1 MTHLLDF
8 DDIAAMWKC
17 SRRHAR
23 DVLTKLPA
31 FPEPAPGSTLK
42 RPVWLRSEVR
52 AYANR
57 KPSNPAKIPQTGLQ
71 AAWNK
76 GS

>member
-1 MTHLLDF
+1 MNDLLTI

-23 DVLTKLPA
+23 DVLTKLPG

-52 AYANR
+52 GFANR
-57 KPSNPAKIPQTGLQ
+57 KVVRSTQIPHMALQPA
-71 AAWNK
+71 
-76 GS
+76 

>member
-1 MTHLLDF
+1 MNDLMTI
-8 DDIAAMWKC
+8 DDVAGMWKC

-23 DVLTKLPA
+23 DVLTKLPG

-52 AYANR
+52 AFANR
-57 KPSNPAKIPQTGLQ
+57 RLVRSPQIPHSSLQPA
-71 AAWNK
+71 
-76 GS
+76 